1 MFEISVLKN
10 QLSITDRE
18 HITSGSVNVY
28 QVHFHFS
35 SHWDDLEKV
44 AIFKTPD
51 TTINVLIENNLVV
64 VPWEV
69 TTTPG
74 YSIRIGVYGIK
85 AGEVILPTV
94 WGLLETI
101 EEGVIIGDAESGDH
115 TPDIYDAILG
125 KVEEVN
131 GKLDGLT
138 NSMDELYK
146 ELPIMIAEYLEENP
160 PSIPQDTL
168 NQIINNY
175 LDQNPIQTLT
185 REEVQQMINETV
197 GAAIS
202 DGY

>member
-1 MFEISVLKN
+1 MTEVSVLKN
-10 QLSITDRE
+10 QLSITERE

-44 AIFKTPD
+44 AIFRTPD
-51 TTINVLIENNLVV
+51 FTINVPIENNLVV

-69 TTTPG
+69 MTTPG
-74 YSIRIGVYGIK
+74 YAISIGVYGLK
-85 AGEVILPTV
+85 ALEVILPTV
-94 WGLLETI
+94 WGLLGTV

-125 KVEEVN
+125 KVEEVDN
-131 GKLDGLT
+131 KLDNLT
-138 NSMDELYK
+138 HSMDELYK
-146 ELPIMIAEYLEENP
+146 ELPIMIDEYLKENP
-160 PSIPQDTL
+160 PSIPQNTL

-175 LDQNPIQTLT
+175 LEQNPIQTLT

-197 GAAIS
+197 GDAIS